1 MKNNIFYVIIISLL
15 LIGCGGSDEDI
26 NLPNNG
32 NGNGNSGNS
41 GGNGSGNNSNDEWLI
56 PIDEVRDGGPGKD
69 GIPSIDSP
77 SFAFPNTSQSAFL
90 NDDDLVVGLVNGNIV
105 RAYPYPIMNWHEI
118 VNDRIAGEKIS
129 ISYCPLTGT
138 AFGWR
143 SFVDGTSTTFGVS
156 GLLYNANL
164 ILYDRLTDSNWSQIA
179 LLCVNGE
186 QIGDTPE
193 LVQVVETTWGFWKF
207 LHPNTQVM
215 TTETGFTRD
224 YDYYPYGDY
233 RTNHDFF
240 LFPPSPT
247 NNAIPNKERVFAI
260 ISDNGSKVYQF
271 NVFGS
276 GNVIK
281 EQFNG
286 KDYLIVGSGEFIV
299 GFELESDN
307 RDLTFTY
314 ELDASNE
321 VTLFTDNEGNK
332 WTIHGK
338 AISGPRQ
345 GQNLKPAKSV
355 ISYWFAIAA
364 FYPNP
369 EIYAN

>member
-1 MKNNIFYVIIISLL
+1 MKNNVFYVIIVSLL

-26 NLPNNG
+26 APPNN
-32 NGNGNSGNS
+32 NGNSGNS
-41 GGNGSGNNSNDEWLI
+41 GGNGSGNNSNNEWLI

-77 SFAFPNTSQSAFL
+77 SFALSNSAQSAFL
-90 NDDDLVVGLVNGNIV
+90 NDSDLIVGLVNGNIA

-118 VNDRIAGEKIS
+118 VNDRINGERIS

-138 AFGWR
+138 SFGWK
-143 SFVDGTSTTFGVS
+143 SIVDGVNTTFGVS
-156 GLLYNANL
+156 GLLYNTNL
-164 ILYDRLTDSNWSQIA
+164 ILYDRLTDSNWSQLA

-186 QIGDTPE
+186 QISDKPD
-193 LVQVVETTWGFWKF
+193 LVQVVETTWGFWK
-207 LHPNTQVM
+207 LLYPNTEVM

-240 LFPPSPT
+240 LFPVTPT

-260 ISDNGSKVYQF
+260 INNNASKVYQF
-271 NVFGS
+271 DAFGS
-276 GNVIK
+276 GSVIK

-286 KDYLIVGSGEFIV
+286 KEYLIVGSGELIV
-299 GFELESDN
+299 GFELEPAN
-307 RDLTFTY
+307 RDLTFIY
-314 ELDASNE
+314 ELVSSSNDT
-321 VTLFTDNEGNK
+321 TLFTDNEGNK
-332 WTIHGK
+332 WSVHGK

-345 GQNLKPAKSV
+345 GQSLKIAKSV
-355 ISYWFAIAA
+355 MSYWFAIAA

-369 EIYAN
+369 EIYSN